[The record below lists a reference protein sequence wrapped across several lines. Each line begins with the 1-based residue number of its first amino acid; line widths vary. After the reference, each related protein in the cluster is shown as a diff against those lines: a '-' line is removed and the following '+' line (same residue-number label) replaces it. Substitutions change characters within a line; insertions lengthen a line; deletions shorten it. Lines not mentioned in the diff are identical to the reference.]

1 MCTRAQKL
9 ETSASAHSICIVQL
23 AEYFDI
29 WKLFNCKLGGKYQAL
44 RDEIK
49 HHEGVSRNGSKVIK
63 DSSC

>member
-1 MCTRAQKL
+1 MCIGAQKL
-9 ETSASAHSICIVQL
+9 ETSASAHSIYIVKL

-29 WKLFNCKLGGKYQAL
+29 WKLFDCKLGRKYQAL

-49 HHEGVSRNGSKVIK
+49 HQEGVSRNGSKVIK